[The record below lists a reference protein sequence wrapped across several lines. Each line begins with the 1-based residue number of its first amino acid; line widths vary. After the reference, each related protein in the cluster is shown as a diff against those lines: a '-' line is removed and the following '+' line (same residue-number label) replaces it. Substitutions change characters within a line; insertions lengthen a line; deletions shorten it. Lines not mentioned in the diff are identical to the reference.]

1 MTQTIINGMGLMAS
15 TYMSTYEP
23 VLGPVDYLLPIRY
36 RYEDDKRERDRKNGR
51 KEENIDKNW
60 YLL

>member
-1 MTQTIINGMGLMAS
+1 
-15 TYMSTYEP
+15 MSTYEP